1 MLKSFQV
8 EGVELI
14 EIVKVKNGVLMTAG
28 VSRLKKWVF
37 VTTGEMTEATA
48 FLGCFFEHEE
58 PTLIP
63 MTNMIMILR
72 VTLRC
77 NSYHTMPMMIHITRF
92 VSFLV
97 SLGTSSSASIM
108 GARGDTTP
116 LHITHSTLPHLLK
129 VTIASVSPGLEEV
142 IPATISLFSIF
153 WRISSTD
160 SKVTGSALAFR
171 KGFTVLKSAA
181 ESAPIFVLSL
191 VTRKLFS
198 SVMEFTLK
206 ERSVEIVDS

>member
-1 MLKSFQV
+1 
-8 EGVELI
+8 
-14 EIVKVKNGVLMTAG
+14 
-28 VSRLKKWVF
+28 
-37 VTTGEMTEATA
+37 MTEATA

-116 LHITHSTLPHLLK
+116 LHITHSALPHLLK
-129 VTIASVSPGLEEV
+129 DNNCVRLSGVGGGV
-142 IPATISLFSIF
+142 PATISLFSIF

-160 SKVTGSALAFR
+160 SKVTGSAL
-171 KGFTVLKSAA
+171 
-181 ESAPIFVLSL
+181 
-191 VTRKLFS
+191 
-198 SVMEFTLK
+198 
-206 ERSVEIVDS
+206 RSGRASPC